1 MDSDLEVKPR
11 VLKSTKILM
20 VRSQSYLEN
29 GPIKNIMGG
38 FYIPY
43 FNPTIDFNMLQY
55 ISSSDSWGVWNQGN
69 GMVEWTT
76 GMD

>member
-1 MDSDLEVKPR
+1 
-11 VLKSTKILM
+11 M
-20 VRSQSYLEN
+20 VMSQSYLEN
-29 GPIKNIMGG
+29 GPIKNIGIMGG

-55 ISSSDSWGVWNQGN
+55 ISSSDSWGVWNQWN
-69 GMVEWTT
+69 GIVEWTT